1 MLIIAILLT
10 HTFQMPNY
18 VSHLQLGLHWGGKGL
33 VWTDLEKLKPRSCL
47 WEKTELCTVHYYRPW
62 LGGC

>member
-1 MLIIAILLT
+1 
-10 HTFQMPNY
+10 MPNY